1 MYPLKK
7 NDGKCQAI
15 AMIGFGEI
23 GRPKPL
29 EHESLRKGA
38 IDEEGGPGGS
48 GREPSAGLSLAL
60 SFKASTQCSLEAPWT
75 ASE

>member
-38 IDEEGGPGGS
+38 IDEEGGPGGVV
-48 GREPSAGLSLAL
+48 ENQVLA
-60 SFKASTQCSLEAPWT
+60 
-75 ASE
+75 